1 MQDSIPHLIVKY
13 RTSIIVTVLA
23 AALLALGVSMLM
35 PKQYLSSASLLPANS
50 KMMDK
55 QAMFGSNIQELY
67 SAYGASE
74 DLDRLMATLHSS
86 AVLQQVVDSLQLQKH
101 YAISGKD
108 ARKKALKKLQKQVKL
123 SRSEYGEINI
133 KAWDKDPVMAQRIVS
148 LMLARTQQVY
158 DDMFAGYYNRSLDR
172 LEAEY
177 RRASRDTAAGL
188 SHAALNELMFLRD
201 RIAEYKITR
210 INPPAAMFVLAAPE
224 VAELHDKPDPLMNSL
239 LAAVAAMFTVLAW
252 LAGNAFWKSAYAKP

>member
-1 MQDSIPHLIVKY
+1 MQDSIPHLIVKH
-13 RTSIIVTVLA
+13 RTRIFVTVLA

-35 PKQYLSSASLLPANS
+35 PKQYLSTASLLPANS

-74 DLDRLMATLHSS
+74 DLDRLMATLHST
-86 AVLQQVVDSLQLQKH
+86 AVLQLVVDSLQLTQH
-101 YAISGKD
+101 YSVTGKD
-108 ARKKALKKLQKQVKL
+108 ARRKALKKLQKQVKL

-158 DDMFAGYYNRSLDR
+158 DDMFTGYYNRSLER

-177 RRASRDTAAGL
+177 GKAVRDTVAGL
-188 SHAALNELMFLRD
+188 SQAALNNLIFLRD
-201 RIAEYKITR
+201 RIAEYKMAR

-224 VAELHDKPDPLMNSL
+224 VPELHDKPEPLLNSL
-239 LAAVAAMFTVLAW
+239 LAALAAMFTVLAW